1 LALCTD
7 NAAMI
12 AGLGYH
18 VLHRDGPTELS
29 FGAAARV
36 AGFRRVS

>member
-1 LALCTD
+1 MD

-18 VLHRDGPTELS
+18 YLQAGVTHSWDLAASPT
-29 FGAAARV
+29 V
-36 AGFRRVS
+36 RR